1 MYLAETRTC
10 SVWLDWYEA
19 QLAER
24 VGVRRGSMN
33 IRKNLRSVL
42 SALLLLSSLA
52 SLVSS
57 AGVVCP
63 ASPPYP
69 PCCVSNEWWS
79 GGWISLAFTGIF
91 LILLFFSLIYM
102 VSVIIVKPEWVV
114 WIKDEF
120 YQVLIS
126 VAMIVMLVFI
136 LTTVCEVFT
145 TLAGDDPF
153 LIAHNYLNNLV
164 WDQTLNL
171 ATTAFQYSVI
181 CQMLAAYRMMIGP
194 GSLGTGFMPNA
205 GLKAIAVCFDFI
217 YSFFA
222 GISAS
227 LMVQDIGLS
236 IIQSFAFRIMLPL
249 GILFRVFP
257 FLRKAGAFLIAL
269 SLGLYVVYPLCFVMN
284 KMIVDSVL
292 PQIVL
297 PPIEANIESWL
308 LTVLSPFLPIAL
320 VGLYS
325 LMKSAAFLIPQAVFL
340 PTLNLVITLTF
351 IKNAARVLSQNFEEM
366 I

>member
-1 MYLAETRTC
+1 MRIIPTLLLIGFAYLAMM
-10 SVWLDWYEA
+10 D
-19 QLAER
+19 
-24 VGVRRGSMN
+24 
-33 IRKNLRSVL
+33 
-42 SALLLLSSLA
+42 
-52 SLVSS
+52 LVI
-57 AGVVCP
+57 AANVQCP
-63 ASPPYP
+63 AAPPYP
-69 PCCVSNEWWS
+69 PCCISREWWE
-79 GGWISLAFTGIF
+79 GGWISLAFTGMFI
-91 LILLFFSLIYM
+91 ILLFLALVYM
-102 VSVIIVKPEWVV
+102 ISVIIARPEYTVWV
-114 WIKDEF
+114 KDEI
-120 YQVLIS
+120 YQMLIS
-126 VAMIVMLVFI
+126 VAIMLLLVFVLSI
-136 LTTVCEVFT
+136 ICDVFL
-145 TLAGDDPF
+145 TLAGNDPF

-181 CQMLAAYRMMIGP
+181 CQMLAAYRVIVGP

-297 PPIEANIESWL
+297 PPIEANVESWL

-351 IKNAARVLSQNFEEM
+351 IKNAARVLSQNFEEV